1 MSLWTILLLA
11 GVVVIVYI
19 GMKVV
24 PVYLNNYF
32 IEGIFEQEAQ
42 TYPKQS
48 VSDIYNEI
56 GKKLKDLEHPCDIR
70 LVTVEPGNSSIT
82 ISAQYTE
89 TVEFVG
95 GYKKSFTFSPRV
107 VQALGKAS

>member
-1 MSLWTILLLA
+1 MSLGTMLLIA
-11 GVVVIVYI
+11 GAVVIVYI
-19 GMKVV
+19 AMKVV

-32 IEGIFEQEAQ
+32 IEQIFEQEAE

-56 GKKLKDLEHPCDIR
+56 GKKLKDMEHPCDIR
-70 LVTVEPGNSSIT
+70 LVTVEPKDNSIT

-89 TVEFVG
+89 TVEFIG
-95 GYKKSFTFSPRV
+95 GYKKTFTFSPRV
-107 VQALGKAS
+107 VGSPGKGS

>member
-1 MSLWTILLLA
+1 MSLGTMLLIA
-11 GVVVIVYI
+11 GAVVIVYI
-19 GMKVV
+19 AMKVV

-42 TYPKQS
+42 TFPKQS

-56 GKKLKDLEHPCDIR
+56 GKKLKDMEHPCDIR
-70 LVTVEPGNSSIT
+70 LVTVEPRDDSII

-89 TVEFVG
+89 TVEFIG

-107 VQALGKAS
+107 VRAIGKAS